1 MNTINDVSI
10 RQQQVS
16 AVGEDT
22 STLEITERSK
32 KALEYGFPGND
43 KLTALINK
51 SDPRALPSTDGE
63 MSVASAQ
70 AGATIFSQS
79 AGIDFSRI
87 AEIILKL
94 DFESEKAS
102 KDMVI
107 SDILDVATSMNE
119 SADKIMASAGLALA
133 AGVISGAASIAAGGI
148 SIAGGAKTMSIV
160 NEAQSG
166 SSSSAVS
173 EDVEST
179 VQEATSGTVTT
190 PSGMPKS
197 GAGTS
202 TSEASLGEMNTAE
215 NIQELTQQATQQTN
229 AAPETNAAS
238 KADANLQNMQS
249 QTQAFVLSQRA
260 NSISLTTQGLSQ
272 VVSGTGQIAS
282 SGLKFGSDQQQAESK
297 RTDSMTE
304 RRRASLERERQYA
317 DTIDKSANS
326 LKQMLLDVEQG
337 RYQTSAQTMRV

>member
-51 SDPRALPSTDGE
+51 SDPRALPSTEGE

-70 AGATIFSQS
+70 AGASVFSQS
-79 AGIDFSRI
+79 AGIDFGRI

-119 SADKIMASAGLALA
+119 SADKIMASAGLSLA
-133 AGVISGAASIAAGGI
+133 AGVISGVASIAAGGI

-173 EDVEST
+173 EDVNST

-190 PSGMPKS
+190 PSGIGKS
-197 GAGTS
+197 GAASS
-202 TSEASLGEMNTAE
+202 TSEVSLGEMNTAE

-229 AAPETNAAS
+229 ATPQ
-238 KADANLQNMQS
+238 ADANLQNMQS

-282 SGLKFGSDQQQAESK
+282 SGLKFGSDQQQAASK
-297 RTDSMTE
+297 RTDAMTE